1 MTRYTPMYEQLGT
14 YTAVADRM
22 FHGDILGANVSSM
35 LLSYG
40 AFQVTQC
47 GTGANMSVDVQPGRA
62 MLQGNFMANEGAYYL
77 WSDAVENVVIAA
89 APGAGQ
95 ERYDV
100 IVAQVRNGFI
110 DGGNNNDF
118 LFTKIQGTA
127 AATGS
132 ATVPAI
138 GTNQL
143 KLAQVLVSA
152 NVTSILNAKITDFRP
167 VLWNQIQPPPLSGA
181 APFAYYTDSNNEV
194 WCAKGGVNGGA
205 WRRATEVLHARWHR
219 NAALNS
225 SASNVNIPWDGKEF
239 DDYGLYVSA
248 STGFIL
254 PVPGIWRLMG
264 LLTCTTTA
272 VNQVS
277 LIDLWQTSFRK
288 VEHRIT
294 APTASTVSVTAVAVM
309 RCVVGDNLQ
318 VGGLTT
324 PGGLAY
330 TVGFAYTTAAECD
343 YLGTG

>member
-62 MLQGNFMANEGAYYL
+62 MLQGNLIANEGAYYL

-110 DGGNNNDF
+110 DGGPNNDF

-132 ATVPAI
+132 ATVPAV

-152 NVTSILNAKITDFRP
+152 NVTSILNAKITDSRP
-167 VLWNQIQPPPLSGA
+167 VLWNQVQPPPLSGA
-181 APFAYYTDSNNEV
+181 APFSYYTDTNGDTWV
-194 WCAKGGVNGGA
+194 AKGGVNGGA
-205 WRRATEVLHARWHR
+205 WKRAKDVLHARYHR
-219 NAALNS
+219 NGALTSQS
-225 SASNVNIPWDGKEF
+225 SNLNIAWDAKEY

-254 PVPGIWRLMG
+254 PLPGVWKLMG
-264 LLTCTTTA
+264 LMTCTTTA
-272 VNQVS
+272 VNQTL
-277 LIDLWQTSFRK
+277 LIDIWQTNFRK
-288 VEHRIT
+288 TEHRIISPL
-294 APTASTVSVTAVAVM
+294 AGTVSCQAEAVM
-309 RCVVGDNLQ
+309 RCVVNDNLQ
-318 VGGLTT
+318 VGSLTS
-324 PGGLAY
+324 PGSLAY
-330 TVGFAYTTAAECD
+330 VVGFAYTCATECD
-343 YLGTG
+343 YMGTG